1 MESIIDFEREEARS
15 MAREY
20 HGDDG
25 PGDYEMD
32 AYEGSFSYEPPRPT
46 FDGEDEDVPF

>member
-25 PGDYEMD
+25 WD
-32 AYEGSFSYEPPRPT
+32 A
-46 FDGEDEDVPF
+46 DDCLLEDEGFFVHEDYVSDPDDPF